1 MLSIISERNKKIENN
16 INEKIFACIDDEKSF
31 IFNAGAGSGKTYSLV
46 ESLKYLISKKGE
58 SLKYHNNNVICIT
71 FTNVAAGE
79 IKQRLGNSSLTMV
92 STIHDR
98 MWDIIRHYQPQ
109 LVEIHLNKLKSEIAI
124 LEDKIS
130 SDSKF
135 VSYQTLSGD
144 EKKVFFDIMCDNKT
158 LFYGVYNKRAADI
171 KDSFADKLSDYS
183 SMLRNIENFKKITT
197 SLFKLDNYKKCVTA
211 IEQQLPKYDTVTYDA
226 RYNNDA
232 LHKMR
237 ISHDTLLEY
246 AREIVLKHDALKQI
260 IIDKYPYIFVDEYQ
274 DTNPH
279 VIDILSSLVEY
290 SKKINHPFCV
300 GYFGDSAQN
309 IYDDGIGDKIKTQID
324 GFKTIN
330 KNFNRRTAKE
340 IITIANRI
348 RNDEIKQ
355 RSIFSDSGGGS
366 VEFYQGTLEDTDAFL
381 QKYKEQWGIN
391 NRNKLHCFL
400 LTNSTVAEYS
410 GFGVLYSAFK
420 EADIYK
426 GGNYE
431 ALNTELLSD
440 DIKKLGNAQLI
451 YYKIMDIYSMMN
463 DPQTQIADL
472 LPSELKP
479 KMNLDD
485 LKAFISNL
493 RQATGST
500 FVEYLDS
507 FISIANQ
514 DASGYCTTFLKSV
527 LDVDN
532 LSLADVKNKIAQLLF
547 PNGTES
553 KEAAEKLEAILKLE
567 VSICEQ
573 WYRFIKRETN
583 GDVVYHT
590 YHGTKGLEFDNVVII
605 MGNAF
610 GRERNY
616 FNFYFSNCQNCDNL
630 PADEQNKFTRV
641 KNLLYVSVTRAIKN
655 LRILYIDETEDFKQ
669 GIESIF
675 DKAMVCNKI
684 VLDN

>member
-1 MLSIISERNKKIENN
+1 MLSIISERNKNIENN
-16 INEKIFACIDDEKSF
+16 INKNIFARIDDGASF

-58 SLKYHNNNVICIT
+58 FLKYHNHNVICIT
-71 FTNVAAGE
+71 FTNVAAEE
-79 IKQRLGNSSLTMV
+79 IKQRLGNSSLAIV

-98 MWDIIRHYQPQ
+98 MWDIIQHYQPQ
-109 LVEIHLNKLKSEIAI
+109 LVEIHFNKLKNEIAI
-124 LEDKIS
+124 IEDNIS
-130 SDSKF
+130 NDRNF
-135 VSYQTLSGD
+135 VNYQTLPED
-144 EKKVFFDIMCDNKT
+144 KKKVFFEIMFDNKN
-158 LFYGVYNKRAADI
+158 LFYGVYNKPAVEIRV
-171 KDSFADKLSDYS
+171 SFSEKLCDYPS
-183 SMLRNIENFKKITT
+183 LLRNIENFKKITT
-197 SLFKLDNYKKCVTA
+197 SLFKLDNYKKCVVA
-211 IEQQLPKYDTVTYDA
+211 IEQKQRRYDTVTYDA

-246 AREIVLKHDALKQI
+246 AREIVLKYDALKQI
-260 IIDKYPYIFVDEYQ
+260 IIDKYPYVFVDEYQ
-274 DTNPH
+274 DTNPY

-290 SKKINHPFCV
+290 SKEINHPFCV

-309 IYDDGIGDKIKTQID
+309 IYDDGIGDEIQAQLN
-324 GFKTIN
+324 GFVVIN
-330 KNFNRRTAKE
+330 KNFNRRSAKE

-355 RSIFSDSGGGS
+355 RSIFSDSAGGS
-366 VEFYQGTLEDTDAFL
+366 IKFYQGTLEDTDAFL

-391 NRNKLHCFL
+391 NNNKLHCFL

-426 GGNYE
+426 GGNYD

-451 YYKIMDIYSMMN
+451 YYKIIDIHSKLR
-463 DPQTQIADL
+463 DPQTQIAEF
-472 LPSELKP
+472 LPIELKQ

-485 LKAFISNL
+485 LRAFISNL
-493 RQATGST
+493 NQATGST
-500 FVEYLDS
+500 FVEYLNS
-507 FISIANQ
+507 LINIANQ
-514 DASGYCTTFLKSV
+514 DVSGHCTTFLKSV

-532 LSLADVKNKIAQLLF
+532 LSLTDVKQKIAGILF

-553 KEAAEKLEAILKLE
+553 QEAAKKLE
-567 VSICEQ
+567 VILNLEILICES
-573 WYRFIKRETN
+573 WHRFIRRETN

-590 YHGTKGLEFDNVVII
+590 YHGTKGLEFDNVIII

-616 FNFYFSNCQNCDNL
+616 FNFYFSHYQCQNPLN
-630 PADEQNKFTRV
+630 DEEKEKMTKV

-655 LRILYIDETEDFKQ
+655 LRVLYVDETTNFNQ
-669 GIESIF
+669 GIKNLFGEIHSIS
-675 DKAMVCNKI
+675 M
-684 VLDN
+684 

>member
-1 MLSIISERNKKIENN
+1 MLSIISERNKNIENN
-16 INEKIFACIDDEKSF
+16 ISKKIFACIDDETSF

-71 FTNVAAGE
+71 FTNVAADE
-79 IKQRLGNSSLTMV
+79 IKQRLGNSSLVMV

-98 MWDIIRHYQPQ
+98 MWDVIQQYQPQ
-109 LVEIHLNKLKSEIAI
+109 LVEIHLNKLKSEIAT

-130 SDSKF
+130 SDRNF
-135 VSYQTLSGD
+135 ANYQTLSGD
-144 EKKVFFDIMCDNKT
+144 KKQVFFDIMCDNKV
-158 LFYGVYNKRAADI
+158 LFYGLYNKPAAEI
-171 KDSFADKLSDYS
+171 RGSFADRLSDYS
-183 SMLRNIENFKKITT
+183 SILRNIENFKKITT
-197 SLFKLDNYKKCVTA
+197 SLFKLDNYKRCVAA
-211 IEQQLPKYDTVTYDA
+211 IEQHQRRYDTVIYDA

-246 AREIVLKHDALKQI
+246 AREIILKFDALKQV
-260 IIDKYPYIFVDEYQ
+260 IIDKYPYVFVDEYQ
-274 DTNPH
+274 DTNPY

-290 SKKINHPFCV
+290 SKEINHPFCV

-309 IYDDGIGDKIKTQID
+309 IYDDGIGDKIKTQIN
-324 GFKTIN
+324 GFKIIN
-330 KNFNRRTAKE
+330 KNFNRRSAKE

-355 RSIFSDSGGGS
+355 RSIFSDSAGGS
-366 VEFYQGTLEDTDAFL
+366 VKFYQGTLEDTDAFL
-381 QKYKEQWGIN
+381 QKYKEQWRIN
-391 NRNKLHCFL
+391 NSNKLHCFL

-451 YYKIMDIYSMMN
+451 YYKIMDIYSMMH

-472 LPSELKP
+472 LPSELKQ

-485 LKAFISNL
+485 LRAFISNL
-493 RQATGST
+493 RRATGST
-500 FVEYLDS
+500 FMEYLDS

-514 DASGYCTTFLKSV
+514 DASGHCTILLKSV

-553 KEAAEKLEAILKLE
+553 QEATEKLETILKLE
-567 VSICEQ
+567 MSICEQ
-573 WYRFIKRETN
+573 WHRFIKRETN

-590 YHGTKGLEFDNVVII
+590 YHGTKGLEFDNVIII

-610 GRERNY
+610 GRDRNY
-616 FNFYFSNCQNCDNL
+616 FNFYFSRCQHQEAL
-630 PADEQNKFTRV
+630 TDEEKEKMTKV

-655 LRILYIDETEDFKQ
+655 LRILYVDSALEFEG
-669 GIESIF
+669 GINSLF
-675 DKAMVCNKI
+675 GDVHNY
-684 VLDN
+684 N